1 MSYHEN
7 NFDPKGPLENCY
19 PDKYLSWPQLLS
31 EQQRLTM
38 KPFLHKPCTSQ
49 SPCTTALEAHVKA
62 GSPQETSSESSSE
75 IQGEKKDGREQKL
88 LIKRMA

>member
-7 NFDPKGPLENCY
+7 NFDPKGPLENCHT
-19 PDKYLSWPQLLS
+19 DKYLSWPQLLS

-49 SPCTTALEAHVKA
+49 SPYTTALEAHMKA
-62 GSPQETSSESSSE
+62 GSPQETSSVSSSE
-75 IQGEKKDGREQKL
+75 IQGEKNDGQEQRL
-88 LIKRMA
+88 LIKCMV